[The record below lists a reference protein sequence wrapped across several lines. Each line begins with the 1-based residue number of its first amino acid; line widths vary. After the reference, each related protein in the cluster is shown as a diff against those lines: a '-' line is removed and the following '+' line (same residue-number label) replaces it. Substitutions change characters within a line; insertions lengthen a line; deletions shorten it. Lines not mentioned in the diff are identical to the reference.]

1 MPIQQYPDGNGTE
14 CYYYED
20 FTSLGGASIINEN
33 TLKKADNLEGEAVG
47 QIRINGKL
55 FGRKL
60 LATNAY
66 LVGLVNA
73 NSTSGPKSKQDV
85 IDRVNAV
92 FAATE
97 ACRQA
102 KIEANLAAQRTEPE
116 VVAEEPTADE
126 PEAVPE
132 PVETPPTVPDTD
144 TPAPDEPEAVPEPV
158 ETPPTVPDT
167 DTPAP
172 DEPEAVPV
180 PVETPPAVPDTDTP
194 ATQEENADAETGADV
209 GTGTTAGSGVS
220 TTPAEVSEPTSAE
233 GSAPGGNDWRV
244 RLSLGPRSE
253 YLYKNPAGAGILAP
267 LIDTDGVIFPYTPTV
282 NVTYAASYDS
292 TSPVHSNF
300 KINQYTASSVDTVTI
315 GCTFTAQDTKEAN
328 YLLAC
333 IHFFRSMTKMFY
345 GQDESPKNGTPP
357 PLAFLYGMGAFQFE
371 GHPLAIT
378 NFTYNLPADVDYI
391 KATNSS
397 DDTTAAPN
405 LVGGQLT
412 PGGGAPPPNF
422 QTAISDEITYVPTKI
437 TMSIQ
442 CIPIISRNQISSKFS
457 LSEYAQGKLNQ
468 GSKRPGGGIW

>member
-1 MPIQQYPDGNGTE
+1 MPIQKYPDGAGTE

-20 FTSLGGASIINEN
+20 FTSLGGASIHIES
-33 TLKKADNLEGEAVG
+33 TLRTSDNLEGEAVG
-47 QIRINGKL
+47 QIRINKKL
-55 FGRKL
+55 FGTKL

-73 NSTSGPKSKQDV
+73 NSTSSPDAKQD
-85 IDRVNAV
+85 IINRVNAL

-102 KIEANLAAQRTEPE
+102 KIEANLAAENTKP
-116 VVAEEPTADE
+116 AP
-126 PEAVPE
+126 
-132 PVETPPTVPDTD
+132 VPDTD
-144 TPAPDEPEAVPEPV
+144 TPAPDGPEAVPI
-158 ETPPTVPDT
+158 
-167 DTPAP
+167 
-172 DEPEAVPV
+172 

-220 TTPAEVSEPTSAE
+220 TTPAEVSGPTSAE
-233 GSAPGGNDWRV
+233 GSALGGNDWRV
-244 RLSLGPRSE
+244 RLSLGPKSA

-345 GQDESPKNGTPP
+345 GQDENPKNGTPP

-378 NFTYNLPADVDYI
+378 NFTYNLPNDVDYI
-391 KATNSS
+391 RATNSVN
-397 DDTTAAPN
+397 DTTSAPIS
-405 LVGGQLT
+405 LVGGQVA
-412 PGGGAPPPNF
+412 PGGVSPGANF
-422 QTAISDEITYVPTKI
+422 RTATSSEITYVPTKI

-442 CIPIISRNQISSKFS
+442 CIPIISRNEISSNFS
-457 LSEYAQGKLNQ
+457 LRDYAQGKLNQ
-468 GSKRPGGGIW
+468 GNKRQGGGIW